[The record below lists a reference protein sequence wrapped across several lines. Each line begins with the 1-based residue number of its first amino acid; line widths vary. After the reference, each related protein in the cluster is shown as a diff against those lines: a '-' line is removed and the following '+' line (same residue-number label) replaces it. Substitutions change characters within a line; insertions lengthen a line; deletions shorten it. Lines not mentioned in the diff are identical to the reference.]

1 MNIFEEEDNS
11 QQQFNNDF
19 EAGYAFF
26 ENNFQK
32 HASQYGDE
40 LALESAMAVE
50 FDETDTEFGDGFNQ
64 AITDLTGREN
74 IMYDENPAVLGKVA
88 CLLELAEMIDE
99 GADYYNCLGA
109 INDTVMQPL
118 DKHASQY
125 TPEEID
131 YRHGV
136 ESVCYSFLKE
146 ASDAF
151 ALYDFSE
158 YSPEEVG
165 AFILEKVAEA
175 EASAPETGDKVKKSM
190 GDRLR
195 GARDYVSGKASSAR
209 GAAGDA
215 FTRHFRHGGH
225 NTPLSDTARKT
236 IEDRMKSGIVSEE
249 KGKAALRGGSV
260 RKGKLALTALG
271 GTAAL
276 AGLGY
281 GAKKLYDKA
290 TGGQEKKSEDEEIMM
305 ALRTLESHGYNINIE
320 D

>member
-151 ALYDFSE
+151 ALYDFSD

-175 EASAPETGDKVKKSM
+175 EASAPETGGEVKRTM

-195 GARDYVSGKASSAR
+195 GARDYISGKASSAR

-215 FTRHFRHGGH
+215 FARHFRVDGQR
-225 NTPLSDTARKT
+225 PLSAASRKA
-236 IEDRMKSGIVSEE
+236 IEERLPNVHERGREE
-249 KGKAALRGGSV
+249 CRPHWTEESFV
-260 RKGKLALTALG
+260 RASSL
-271 GTAAL
+271 
-276 AGLGY
+276 
-281 GAKKLYDKA
+281 
-290 TGGQEKKSEDEEIMM
+290 
-305 ALRTLESHGYNINIE
+305 
-320 D
+320 